1 MPAAPSHRPLRRRTS
16 PSAALAVPLLAG
28 LLAAGCGGGSDT
40 PTVVPPPDC
49 SALTAAA
56 APDPWKVVAPAW
68 SAGASPAPAQPAATC
83 TTTVTASVT
92 GPWQLLAPA
101 AWSGCDSLTLSA
113 PALAADERLALL
125 LVNAGGPDRATP
137 AITTAGTAQFLAA
150 GPVASAAAGP
160 LALASTSSLEDRS
173 PQARGHALV
182 VARREETMRRWLAAG
197 GVRPAPA
204 ARATAVAPAEPA
216 QNRSFCVFSYTTK
229 EMSRK
234 AATLVHASRHALFYV
249 ADERL
254 GALEATLTARRDLW
268 TTLESYFEGTPD
280 AARNPGG
287 ARRIF
292 PALTE
297 SFGAPSDVDANC
309 RLIFLFAD
317 LGGSAANG
325 FTVGYFDPGD
335 VVYPADTSSDCSGS
349 GSNGADMLYL
359 LDPAKYRSNS
369 GLSYDT
375 IIDQEVPG
383 TMAHEL
389 QHDVFYNV
397 RCRGNP
403 PLPSCSEAAM
413 KADLFLNE
421 GLSMVSEDFA
431 GFGLATATERG
442 RVGRYLRDYQGFSLT
457 TWPTTGGDPAG
468 DYGGA
473 HAFLR
478 WHLDQATRGLAAAP
492 SAPAFSR
499 ALVASPLAARAALAA
514 ASGISFEEGYAR
526 FATGALFSGETFTPQ
541 PAWSFAT
548 GVPWSPLH
556 TTVGYAGYTS
566 LPRPAQPT
574 FVTSLRNDG
583 WGAYVTGL
591 GQGQEATL
599 RLDSTAAVKPHAV
612 VVRFKGSL
620 PKP

>member
-1 MPAAPSHRPLRRRTS
+1 MPAARSDRLPLRRRS
-16 PSAALAVPLLAG
+16 PSAALAAPLLAG
-28 LLAAGCGGGSDT
+28 LLASGCGGGSDT

-49 SALTAAA
+49 SALTAAVA
-56 APDPWKVVAPAW
+56 EDPWKVVAPAW
-68 SAGASPAPAQPAATC
+68 SGPASPAPAQPAATC

-125 LVNAGGPDRATP
+125 LVNAGGPDLATP
-137 AITTAGTAQFLAA
+137 AITTAGTAQFVAA
-150 GPVASAAAGP
+150 PPVASSALGP
-160 LALASTSSLEDRS
+160 LALTSPSGLEDRT

-197 GVRPAPA
+197 GARPAPA
-204 ARATAVAPAEPA
+204 ARAAAVAPAEPA
-216 QNRSFCVFSYTTK
+216 QNRSFCVYSYTTDLV
-229 EMSRK
+229 SRK
-234 AATLVHASRHALFYV
+234 AATLRHATPHALFYV
-249 ADERL
+249 TDDRWVAFQ
-254 GALEATLTARRDLW
+254 ATLAARPDLW
-268 TTLESYFEGTPD
+268 ATLESYFEGTPD
-280 AARNPGG
+280 AARNPAG
-287 ARRIF
+287 AKRIY

-297 SFGAPSDVDANC
+297 AFGAPSDVDANC

-317 LGGSAANG
+317 LGSTADGV
-325 FTVGYFDPGD
+325 FTVGYFDPLD
-335 VVYPADTSSDCSGS
+335 VVAPADTSGDCSGS

-369 GLSYDT
+369 GLSYDA
-375 IIDQEVPG
+375 ILDQEVPG

-397 RCRGNP
+397 RCLGNP
-403 PLPSCSEAAM
+403 RLASCTVAAM
-413 KADLFLNE
+413 NADLFLNE

-431 GFGLATATERG
+431 GFGLATSTERG

-478 WHLDQATRGLAAAP
+478 WHLDQAAKGLAAAP
-492 SAPAFSR
+492 TASAFSR
-499 ALVASPLAARAALAA
+499 ALVASPVGARAALAA
-514 ASGISFEEGYAR
+514 ASGLSFEEGYAR

-541 PAWSFAT
+541 AAWGFAS